1 MTPIEC
7 HEMIKT
13 VSAYYERKIP
23 SDRTLDLWF
32 ERIRG
37 IPGESIGWIQTRIF
51 EQFEAFPKNLPSVI
65 WELYNAWLDAYPEKA
80 APRETVD
87 CPDCESGWLI
97 LEKDQD
103 PYRTPISA
111 TAPCG
116 RCRQLRMPKYLRLE
130 DAMLAGFRRK
140 NLTTE
145 YAVRRRPVRELAASI
160 GRNVPQVNTVA
171 QED

>member
-1 MTPIEC
+1 MTWIEFT
-7 HEMIKT
+7 ETIRT
-13 VSAYYERKIP
+13 VCTYYERKIP
-23 SDRTLDLWF
+23 NDNALELWHERVKTIPRESLD
-32 ERIRG
+32 
-37 IPGESIGWIQTRIF
+37 WIKRKIF
-51 EQFEAFPKNLPSVI
+51 EENDTFPKNLPTVMWS
-65 WELYNAWLDAYPEKA
+65 LYNAWLTAHPEKRA
-80 APRETVD
+80 RKESVD

>member
-1 MTPIEC
+1 MTPIEL
-7 HEMIKT
+7 HEFTKT
-13 VSAYYERKIP
+13 ACSYYERKMP
-23 SDRTLDLWF
+23 NDMTLDLWQQ
-32 ERIRG
+32 RVG
-37 IPGESIGWIQTRIF
+37 NIPSEPLAWIQTRIF

-65 WELYNAWLDAYPEKA
+65 WELYNAWLDANPEKRA
-80 APRETVD
+80 HKESVD

>member
-1 MTPIEC
+1 MTRFEFMALA
-7 HEMIKT
+7 E
-13 VSAYYERKIP
+13 SLAAYYSAKTPGSKTI
-23 SDRTLDLWF
+23 DLWF
-32 ERIRG
+32 DMVQNIPAEALPWIEQKIYQEHDLLPRNLPKAIR
-37 IPGESIGWIQTRIF
+37 EL
-51 EQFEAFPKNLPSVI
+51 FEA
-65 WELYNAWLDAYPEKA
+65 WLQAHPEKRA
-80 APRETVD
+80 RKESVD

>member
-1 MTPIEC
+1 MVQMRFIEFV
-7 HEMIKT
+7 T
-13 VSAYYERKIP
+13 DVFDYFERKKP
-23 SDRTLDLWF
+23 NDNTMDLWF
-32 ERIRG
+32 DEVRN
-37 IPGESIGWIQTRIF
+37 IPDECLEWVKSKIF
-51 EQFEAFPKNLPSVI
+51 KENDNKPSNLPATM
-65 WELYNAWLDAYPEKA
+65 WALYNAWLQAHPEKRA
-80 APRETVD
+80 RKESVD